1 MNLAATMMDTDME
14 GGTGLAGIRQWFSP
28 LPKFDLMDGQAT
40 LRGEVQDYIC
50 AKFNKTYGANLTSF
64 LPILLSLRCADN
76 LSGVAGIGL
85 ARDYQPLFLEHYL
98 DVPVEQEIMRL
109 TSSSIERQTIAEVG
123 NLVATTRGASRLVF
137 IVLATALHRAGM
149 EWMVFTATAPLITS
163 LRRLGFA
170 IEPIQPADPQR
181 LPRSND
187 TDWGAYYEHAPVVVA
202 GRLDSAMDLI
212 ASRTVYSTIQTL
224 FQDQIDEVA
233 ALLSGTENRDSI
245 I

>member
-1 MNLAATMMDTDME
+1 MIDTDME
-14 GGTGLAGIRQWFSP
+14 GGAGLAGIRQWFSP
-28 LPKFDLMDGQAT
+28 LPKFELIDGQAT
-40 LRGEVQDYIC
+40 LRGDVQNYIC
-50 AKFNKTYGANLTSF
+50 AKFNKTYGANLSSF

-98 DVPVEQEIMRL
+98 DMPVERELMRL
-109 TSSSIERQTIAEVG
+109 TSKPVERHTIAEVG

-170 IEPIQPADPQR
+170 IEPIRPADPQR
-181 LPRSND
+181 LPESND
-187 TDWGAYYEHAPVVVA
+187 TDWGSYYEHSPVVVA

-212 ASRTVYSTIQTL
+212 ASRTVYGTIQTL
-224 FQDQIDEVA
+224 LEEQIDEVA
-233 ALLSGTENRDSI
+233 EQLAGIENRDSI
-245 I
+245 S